1 MGRDS
6 YSFRLTVE
14 ECRSISTVS
23 LNRNNLFKRGI
34 HDTTISW
41 NGWRVKDASI
51 GLQVLMLENDEHVR
65 FQYTQT
71 DNDTGKKS
79 EFDYKV
85 KLEPTHRFYGGHRWW
100 FICPLVSSGKACNRR
115 VEVLYLGGGR
125 YFGCR
130 HCYNLT
136 YESQKESGKYDRFF
150 EKLGFDPKVARRA
163 LFRKRHRH

>member
-1 MGRDS
+1 MGRDP

-14 ECRSISTVS
+14 DCKSISTVS

-34 HDTTISW
+34 HDTTINW
-41 NGWRVKDASI
+41 NAWRVTAGSI

-65 FQYTQT
+65 LQYAQI

-85 KLEPTHRFYGGHRWW
+85 KLVSTPCYFGGHRWW
-100 FICPLVSSGKACNRR
+100 FICPLVSNGNVCGRR
-115 VEVLYLGGGR
+115 VEVLYLGGGGH
-125 YFGCR
+125 FGCR

-136 YESQKESGKYDRFF
+136 YDCQKESGKFDRYF
-150 EKLGFDPKVARRA
+150 EKLGYNPKEARRV
-163 LFRKRHRH
+163 LFRKKRR